1 MIHTLLVQ
9 SYNPIWLNWIVIAKV
24 MILIIDYFIIL
35 LNDLACAILLNDLA
49 TAIAHYNFL

>member
-1 MIHTLLVQ
+1 MQ

-35 LNDLACAILLNDLA
+35 LNDLATAILLNDLA

>member
-1 MIHTLLVQ
+1 MQ

-35 LNDLACAILLNDLA
+35 LNDLA

>member
-24 MILIIDYFIIL
+24 MILIIDYFIIP
-35 LNDLACAILLNDLA
+35 LNDLASAILLNDLA